1 MDSEEINVDKE
12 WQELR
17 IIENEIAGVE
27 EKIEG
32 YLKEIG

>member
-1 MDSEEINVDKE
+1 VERE

-17 IIENEIAGVE
+17 IIEGEIAGVE
-27 EKIEG
+27 AKIEG